1 MGSRG
6 ALPAAR
12 WFGCQAPDFPESQIA
27 TDETAH
33 PDLAN
38 QAADQLPSAD
48 SPR

>member
-12 WFGCQAPDFPESQIA
+12 RVACQAPNFPESQIA

-33 PDLAN
+33 PARAN